1 MPLTWTV
8 CPICETRFKS
18 TRADATTCSDPCR
31 QTYYRRR
38 KAVAAKRDRILVLL
52 QDIAD
57 LESLAGSDA
66 CRDAIADVRQYA
78 DGLLSKR

>member
-8 CPICETRFKS
+8 CPICKERFSS
-18 TRADATTCSDPCR
+18 TRDDATTCSDPCR

-38 KAVAAKRDRILVLL
+38 KAVAAKRDKILVLL

-57 LESLAGSDA
+57 LESIAGEAA
-66 CRDAIADVRQYA
+66 CQDAIAECRQYA
-78 DGLLSKR
+78 DGLLAKG